1 MQVERKIP
9 AWLLCR
15 VDPVEFLFR
24 IVFGGV
30 FCIAGAMKMTDLL
43 AFEAAIRNYRLLGDP
58 YVAWAAMS
66 IPPLEIIAGSAVILR
81 ILYPGCIIV
90 LCGALTV
97 FIGSLISLLVRGID
111 TECGCLGIRTTIEV
125 QLAIDCLLAALG
137 ALLLWM
143 WRKKYCLAP

>member
-90 LCGALTV
+90 LCGSLTV
-97 FIGSLISLLVRGID
+97 FMGSLISLLVRGID
-111 TECGCLGIRTTIEV
+111 TDCGCLGIRTTIEV
-125 QLAIDCLLAALG
+125 QLAIDCLLTALG

-143 WRKKYCLAP
+143 WRKKSCLAP